1 MVPHAEVDC
10 IFLESP
16 VWSVGRGGKKYGLSK
31 KEFYKRVTDLES
43 SENYFCC
50 WYEFETRLYFSVKWK
65 LNII

>member
-31 KEFYKRVTDLES
+31 KEVYKRVT
-43 SENYFCC
+43 
-50 WYEFETRLYFSVKWK
+50 WIWK
-65 LNII
+65 VQRTIFAVGMNLRQDYIFL